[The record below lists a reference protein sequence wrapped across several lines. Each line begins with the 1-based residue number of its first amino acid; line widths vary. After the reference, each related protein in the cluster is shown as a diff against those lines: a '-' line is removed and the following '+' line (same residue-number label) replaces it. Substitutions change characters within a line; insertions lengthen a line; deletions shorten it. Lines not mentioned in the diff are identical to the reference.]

1 MNLIKVFWGHAG
13 NAFFLKHQSCSWVLF
28 IFFYPEYCENFGFIQ
43 MDSLTLSGYKM
54 DFPKAVHDWFSFD
67 FS

>member
-1 MNLIKVFWGHAG
+1 MPEMP
-13 NAFFLKHQSCSWVLF
+13 FFKTSVLLLGLVHF
-28 IFFYPEYCENFGFIQ
+28 FFYPEYCENFGFIQ